1 MTKWKYDVKFPPRV
15 SPLVTNKIVF
25 VGYLPYAEKYKSGV
39 IMALDKET
47 GQKLWET
54 DLNAPIGPVGA
65 SLGNGMLFVPTGKLA
80 SDNLSNDEI
89 KGSIAAFG
97 LP

>member
-1 MTKWKYDVKFPPRV
+1 VKYPPRV

-25 VGYLPYAEKYKSGV
+25 VGYLPFAEKFKSGV

-47 GQKLWET
+47 GQKQWEF
-54 DLNAPIGPVGA
+54 DLNAPIGPVGP

-80 SDNLSNDEI
+80 KASASGVAM
-89 KGSIAAFG
+89 GSIAAFG